1 MDVNL
6 EQSLAQALEK
16 ARDLE
21 AIVNHSRSVVMR
33 WRASPPISL
42 SSTSRKTLTSLALIL
57 SS

>member
-6 EQSLAQALEK
+6 EQSLAQALAK

-33 WRASPPISL
+33 AELPIFQL
-42 SSTSRKTLTSLALIL
+42 NT
-57 SS
+57 